1 MKNLVSISMDTK
13 VPYASYPD
21 ANNISLSDSQY
32 MKRMAIAQ
40 NTNYKMVDQ
49 KKKLGLILG
58 CFAAGGITIGLC
70 YAIIRYHGQSKD
82 KINEIKAKGDQ
93 DRETAAFKK
102 QCQLDL
108 VEEKA
113 TRKREEKE
121 RAERERAMRRTSKVD
136 YISLLGDEPHLI
148 DKYLTMLKNS
158 RPEEVYLSRIKG
170 EASLDMYFGCV
181 RLRGVTNIFG
191 SGGIGKTLIAL
202 QTNIAYS
209 EGKQPT
215 YMSSSTKSDNIP
227 RKSIIYASEQET
239 ISVSEK
245 LHGYHI
251 NDKYF
256 TYLRNCFFQDPI
268 QLLNDICERLQ
279 GTSADTLITID
290 NVTSMF
296 LHPLTGSEV
305 RNFMTLLQYI
315 IEDYATRNISIS
327 FLLVHHT
334 NKEGCSKRDLGND
347 VMNGSS
353 LWNTF
358 SNSTCALSFFNEGK
372 RILKVT
378 KQRDGKDMR
387 ERKYVLEF
395 KDNPYVHFQCVGM
408 LNDDGKVVDMEGK
421 YSRVYNPQK
430 NRKHLSPQEKNKII
444 ELAKAEFSIS
454 DIAER
459 MHRNRDTIA
468 DFIKKMRKLGR
479 C

>member
-1 MKNLVSISMDTK
+1 MKNPVHFSMDTR

-21 ANNISLSDSQY
+21 ANNISLSNSQY

-58 CFAAGGITIGLC
+58 SFVAGGMIIGLC
-70 YAIIRYHGQSKD
+70 YYHRKSKD

-108 VEEKA
+108 AEEKA
-113 TRKREEKE
+113 THKREERE
-121 RAERERAMRRTSKVD
+121 RAERERAMRSTSKVD
-136 YISLLGDEPHLI
+136 YMSLLGDEPHLI

-170 EASLDMYFGCV
+170 EAYQNMYFGCV

-202 QTNIAYS
+202 QTSIAYS

-215 YMSSSTKSDNIP
+215 YMSSSTKSDSIP
-227 RKSIIYASEQET
+227 KKSIIYASEQET

-256 TYLRNCFFQDPI
+256 TYLRNCFFQNPI

-279 GTSADTLITID
+279 GTNTDTLVTID

-315 IEDYATRNISIS
+315 IEDYARRNISIS

-334 NKEGCSKRDLGND
+334 NKEGCSKKDLGND
-347 VMNGSS
+347 EMNGSS

-358 SNSTCALSFFNEGK
+358 SNSTCALSFYSEGM

-378 KQRDGKDMR
+378 KQRDGKDRR
-387 ERKYVLEF
+387 ERKYVLKF
-395 KDNPYVHFQCVGM
+395 IDNPFVHFQCIGS
-408 LNDDGKVVDMEGK
+408 LNNDGKVVDVEGK
-421 YSRVYNPQK
+421 YSRKYNPQK
-430 NRKHLSPQEKNKII
+430 KPKHLSPQEKNKII
-444 ELAKAEFSIS
+444 ELADAGYSIS
-454 DIAER
+454 DIAKK
-459 MHRNRDTIA
+459 MNRNRDTVG
-468 DFIKKMRKLGR
+468 DFIKMMRKLGR
-479 C
+479 Y